1 MIHPQGPIAVRIATR
16 RTLGPDVA
24 PNVAEAFATIRS
36 FSALYHGMGNFANH
50 QARVSAALQLLSVDT
65 GETVNAPHIL
75 TCALR
80 VTDHINPACNA
91 LTKRKAE
98 LVDAGTSAHKANL
111 SELRTKIAEIDK
123 KIEELDA
130 AREALYDQET
140 EIEDIVSALVESN
153 RAANKAELQ
162 VLDAQLKG
170 MDEQRD
176 EVMNVK
182 NLLQIM
188 K

>member
-50 QARVSAALQLLSVDT
+50 QARVSATLQLLSVDI

-75 TCALR
+75 ACALR
-80 VTDHINPACNA
+80 VTDHLNPACNA

>member
-1 MIHPQGPIAVRIATR
+1 MIHPQSPIAVRIATR
-16 RTLGPDVA
+16 RSLGPDVA
-24 PNVAEAFATIRS
+24 PNVAEAFAKIRS

-50 QARVSAALQLLSVDT
+50 QARVSAALHLLSVDT

-75 TCALR
+75 ACAQC
-80 VTDHINPACNA
+80 VMDHLGPATSSLA
-91 LTKRKAE
+91 SRKTE
-98 LVDAGTSAHKANL
+98 LVEAGISAHKANL
-111 SELRTKIAEIDK
+111 TALRVKIAEIDK

-130 AREALYDQET
+130 ARDVLYDQEN
-140 EIEDIVSALVESN
+140 EIEDTVSGLVTRN
-153 RAANKAELQ
+153 REANKAELQ

-176 EVMNVK
+176 EVVNVK